1 MTLGFDGSD
10 DSFLQKSPGDF
21 IKEIVGQTS
30 GFLPRDIRA
39 LVADAGANLIPRGSS
54 KNDRVDP
61 TDASNYLKEQAAEDG
76 KLSSNEAQVLEKE
89 DLSKALERSKKRNV
103 AALGTPK
110 VNLTVSGVLL
120 LFAMSV
126 LL

>member
-1 MTLGFDGSD
+1 MNVGFDGSD
-10 DSFLQKSPGDF
+10 GSFPQKSPGDF

-39 LVADAGANLIPRGSS
+39 LIADAGANLIPRGSS
-54 KNDRVDP
+54 KTDKVDP
-61 TDASNYLKEQAAEDG
+61 EDETNYSKQQAVEDNI
-76 KLSSNEAQVLEKE
+76 LSSNEARVLEKE

-110 VNLTVSGVLL
+110 VNLTISRVLPLFPPNVLL
-120 LFAMSV
+120 
-126 LL
+126 